1 MYRVINNVGNKS
13 TEPFLMTAFLNGTVC
28 KLNFTE
34 AAVNVVKWGCVFAGA
49 LSMRGWQHPA
59 VFMCLS
65 DACSQSR
72 DRSVASGTLV

>member
-1 MYRVINNVGNKS
+1 MNNNKS
-13 TEPFLMTAFLNGTVC
+13 NETFLMTAFLNGTVC
-28 KLNFTE
+28 KLIFTE
-34 AAVNVVKWGCVFAGA
+34 AAVNVVKWGFVFAGV

-72 DRSVASGTLV
+72 DRSAASGTLV